1 MTDRHNPHMNILVIG
16 NGGREHALVWKIA
29 RSKKVSGI
37 FCANGNPG
45 TAECAENVPV
55 RPDDLGA
62 VLDVIHARRI
72 DLTVVGPELPLVLGL
87 VDVLEAAGCAVFGPT
102 RGAARLEGS
111 KVFSKRLMKK
121 YGIPTAGFEVFEN
134 ATTASEYILKRNAPC
149 VVKADGLAA
158 GKGAIVCPTVDE
170 ALAAVQSI
178 MGDRNFGS
186 AGDQVVIEDLMAGEE
201 ASLFA
206 ITDGRDYVMLPA
218 AQDHKRAGDGD
229 TGKNTGG
236 MGAYAPAPVV
246 TEALMDEARR
256 TIIEP
261 TIAAM
266 INEGHPYRGV
276 LYCGL
281 MLTADGPRVV
291 EFNCRFGDP
300 ECQVLMPLIASDI
313 VDLFMAVA
321 ERRLKNFRLEILPR
335 SAACVVMA
343 SGGYPGAFQ
352 KGKTIRGLEKARE
365 CGAWV
370 FHAGTAR
377 HEGSLV
383 TAGGRVLGVTAS
395 ADGLEDALAV
405 AYRGVSAID
414 FDQKHFR
421 TDIGH
426 RALHAHPSR

>member
-1 MTDRHNPHMNILVIG
+1 MNILVIG

-29 RSKKVSGI
+29 QSKRVSGI

-45 TAECAENVPV
+45 TAEFAENVPI
-55 RPDDLGA
+55 RPDDMAA
-62 VLDVIHARRI
+62 VLDFIRIRRI
-72 DLTVVGPELPLVLGL
+72 DLTVVGPERPLVLGL

-102 RGAARLEGS
+102 RDAARLEGS
-111 KVFSKRLMKK
+111 KVFSKQLMKK
-121 YGIPTAGFEVFEN
+121 YGIPTAGFEVFDN
-134 ATTASEYILKRNAPC
+134 ATAAREYILRRNTPC

-170 ALAAVQSI
+170 ALAAVQLI
-178 MGDRNFGS
+178 MGDKNFGN
-186 AGDQVVIEDLMAGEE
+186 AGDQVVVEDMMTGEE

-236 MGAYAPAPVV
+236 MGAYAPAPVM
-246 TEALMDEARR
+246 TGPLLDEARR

-276 LYCGL
+276 LYGGL
-281 MLTADGPRVV
+281 MLTPDGPKVV

-300 ECQVLMPLIASDI
+300 ECQALMPLIGSDI

-321 ERRLKNFRLEILPR
+321 ERNLKNYRLEILPR

-343 SGGYPGAFQ
+343 SGGYPDAFQ
-352 KGKTIRGLEKARE
+352 KGKTIRGLETARAS
-365 CGAWV
+365 GALV
-370 FHAGTAR
+370 FHAGTAMN
-377 HEGSLV
+377 EGSLV
-383 TAGGRVLGVTAS
+383 TAGGRVLGITAS
-395 ADGLEDALAV
+395 ADRLEDALAL

-414 FDQKHFR
+414 FDEKYFR

-426 RALHAHPSR
+426 RALHARASR